1 MNTSSNTALN
11 ASVHPASFRSTP
23 VEPATSRDPI
33 TAPATSGISST
44 ANPSRL
50 LLILA
55 FTAVYIIWGTT
66 YLAMRFG
73 MLGIPPFLLCLFRYA
88 LVATILLVWMRIKSL
103 SFPSLKNTK
112 ILTASGLLMLVGGTG
127 LVVTAEQYINSGA
140 TATVIA
146 TEPLL
151 FLLMDRSS
159 RKSYSFLTIG
169 GIVLGFAG
177 IFLFSKFT
185 GSHGDALSAA
195 GSGNVW
201 KGTVMVLISAVFW
214 VLGALRS
221 RNQTAA
227 SHSAVASA
235 AVQHIAGAIGCLPIV
250 LVSGEF
256 HAFHPSRVPTAAWL
270 GLAYLV
276 IMGSLVAFMAYMWLM
291 KVQPPAVVSTHTYV
305 NPVVAVIAG
314 WILAGET
321 INFAQLLALAM
332 VLIGVLLVQS
342 PRRLRMKL
350 RFPRPRPTPY
360 RPHSQPWS

>member
-1 MNTSSNTALN
+1 MNTASS
-11 ASVHPASFRSTP
+11 HPP
-23 VEPATSRDPI
+23 
-33 TAPATSGISST
+33 
-44 ANPSRL
+44 RL

-73 MLGIPPFLLCLFRYA
+73 MLGIPPFMLCLFRYV
-88 LVATILLVWMRIKSL
+88 LVAIILLAWMGVKGL
-103 SFPSLKNTK
+103 SFPSAKNTK

-146 TEPLL
+146 TEPLM
-151 FLLMDRSS
+151 FLLMDRKN
-159 RKSYSFLTIG
+159 RRSYSLLTVT

-185 GSHGDALSAA
+185 GNQGDALSAA
-195 GSGNVW
+195 GSADVW
-201 KGTVMVLISAVFW
+201 KGTVMVLISALFW
-214 VLGALRS
+214 VYGALQS
-221 RNQTAA
+221 RRQTAA
-227 SHSAVASA
+227 NHSPVASA
-235 AVQHIAGAIGCLPIV
+235 AVQHIAAALGCLPIV
-250 LVSGEF
+250 FARGEWSR
-256 HAFHPSRVPTAAWL
+256 FHPAQVPAAAWL

-276 IMGSLVAFMAYMWLM
+276 VMGSLVAFMAYMWLM

-305 NPVVAVIAG
+305 NPIVAVIAG

-321 INFAQLLALAM
+321 INFTQMLALTM
-332 VLIGVLLVQS
+332 VLLGVLLVQS
-342 PRRLRMKL
+342 PRSLLMKL
-350 RFPRPRPTPY
+350 RFPRPRPAPY

>member
-1 MNTSSNTALN
+1 MNTSI
-11 ASVHPASFRSTP
+11 
-23 VEPATSRDPI
+23 SR
-33 TAPATSGISST
+33 
-44 ANPSRL
+44 PSRL

-55 FTAVYIIWGTT
+55 FTAVYIICGTT

-73 MLGIPPFLLCLFRYA
+73 MLGIPPFMLCLFRYA
-88 LVATILLVWMRIKSL
+88 LVAVILLAWMGVKGL
-103 SFPSLKNTK
+103 SFPSAKNTK
-112 ILTASGLLMLVGGTG
+112 ILSASGLLMLVGGTG

-146 TEPLL
+146 TEPLM
-151 FLLMDRSS
+151 FLILDRTS
-159 RKSYSFLTIG
+159 RKSYSFATVA

-185 GSHGDALSAA
+185 SNHGDALSGA
-195 GSGNVW
+195 GSGDVW
-201 KGTVMVLISAVFW
+201 KGTLMVLVSAAFW

-221 RNQTAA
+221 RRQTNAD
-227 SHSAVASA
+227 HSPVASA
-235 AVQHIAGAIGCLPIV
+235 AVQHIVAALGCLPIV
-250 LVSGEF
+250 LARGEF
-256 HAFHPSRVPTAAWL
+256 ATFHLAQVPAAAWL

-291 KVQPPAVVSTHTYV
+291 KVQPPAIVSTHTYV
-305 NPVVAVIAG
+305 NPIVAVIAG

-321 INFAQLLALAM
+321 INAPQVLALAM

-342 PRRLRMKL
+342 PRLQRIRL
-350 RFPRPRPTPY
+350 PRPRRTPY

>member
-1 MNTSSNTALN
+1 MNTTI
-11 ASVHPASFRSTP
+11 
-23 VEPATSRDPI
+23 SR
-33 TAPATSGISST
+33 
-44 ANPSRL
+44 PSRL

-55 FTAVYIIWGTT
+55 FLAVYIIWGTT

-73 MLGIPPFLLCLFRYA
+73 MLGIPPILLCLLRYA
-88 LVATILLVWMRIKSL
+88 FVAIILLAWMGVKRL
-103 SFPSLKNTK
+103 SFPSKKNTGV
-112 ILTASGLLMLVGGTG
+112 LGASGLLMLVGGTG

-151 FLLMDRSS
+151 FLLLDRKS
-159 RKSYSFLTIG
+159 RKSYSFLIIS
-169 GIVLGFAG
+169 GIVLGFVG

-185 GSHGDALSAA
+185 NNHGDALAA
-195 GSGNVW
+195 GSGDVW

-214 VLGALRS
+214 VLGALQS
-221 RNQTAA
+221 RRQTNAG
-227 SHSAVASA
+227 HSAVAGA
-235 AVQHIAGAIGCLPIV
+235 AVQHIVAALGCLPIV
-250 LVSGEF
+250 LARGEWS
-256 HAFHPSRVPTAAWL
+256 AFHPSRVPAAAWL

-291 KVQPPAVVSTHTYV
+291 KVQPPAIVSTHTYV

-321 INFAQLLALAM
+321 INLLQVVALAM
-332 VLIGVLLVQS
+332 VLLGVLLVQS
-342 PRRLRMKL
+342 PRRFPLKMRL
-350 RFPRPRPTPY
+350 PRPRPKAY